1 MGKVIIWHDW
11 KHRVPN
17 FTIGD
22 ETTHRSGDWCKIWVK
37 ELDDE
42 ITIEWPFYF
51 RLSSFGYLL
60 LTYIILR
67 KYGMENRRNK
77 ASKR

>member
-22 ETTHRSGDWCKIWVK
+22 ETTHRSGDWCKIWVN

-60 LTYIILR
+60 LTYIFFR
-67 KYGMENRRNK
+67 KYGTQDR
-77 ASKR
+77 

>member
-1 MGKVIIWHDW
+1 MGKVIIWYDW

-22 ETTHRSGDWCKIWVK
+22 ETTRRSGEWCKIWVK

-51 RLSSFGYLL
+51 ILSSFGYCLL
-60 LTYIILR
+60 KHTFFR
-67 KYGMENRRNK
+67 KRWKEK
-77 ASKR
+77 